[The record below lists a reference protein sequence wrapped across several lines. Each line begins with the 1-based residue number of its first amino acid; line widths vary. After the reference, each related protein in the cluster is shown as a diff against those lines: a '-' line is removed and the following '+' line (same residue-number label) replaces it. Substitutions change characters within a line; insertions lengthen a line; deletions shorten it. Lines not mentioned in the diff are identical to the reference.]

1 MNYYHEIITEKSFK
15 FLQELKKI
23 YRFILIG
30 GWAVFLYSHSLKSK
44 DIDIIV
50 DYSELAKLKENYGV
64 SKNDRLKKYEIK
76 TGEFDVDIYLPH
88 YSDLGV
94 DIEEIQKNS
103 IVREGFVVPDLER
116 LFLLKLFA
124 FSQRRGST
132 KGRKDELDIFS
143 LVVLPEFNWENYK
156 ILAADLGFEKYRRL
170 FLDLLN
176 STVSVEE
183 LGFNEQ
189 KFSKIKKQIKRLLK
203 NGEYRYGILR
213 SDEYCV

>member
-44 DIDIIV
+44 EIDIIV

-183 LGFNEQ
+183 FGFNDQ